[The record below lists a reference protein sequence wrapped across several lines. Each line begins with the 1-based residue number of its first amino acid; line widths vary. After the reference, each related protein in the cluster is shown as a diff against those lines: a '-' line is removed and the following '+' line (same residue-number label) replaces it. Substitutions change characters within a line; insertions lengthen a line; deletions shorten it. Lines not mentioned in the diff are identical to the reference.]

1 MSGCHSAL
9 NSLRKLISPT
19 NTEQSDSS
27 PSYSTASDRNNI
39 MRADKDMQN
48 QILFFTLQ
56 SAALE
61 LRISNF
67 GARLISVKHR
77 GDELLYGPK
86 SLDELIADQCYCGAI
101 CGRVAN
107 RIAGGHFELNGES
120 YQLPI
125 NNSSNHLHGGISG
138 FSDKIWE
145 VIQHD
150 EKKLILQY
158 NSPDG
163 EEGYP
168 GNMLVKATYSLDGS
182 SISLKMDAECDAAS
196 LLNLTNHAYWNLSD
210 EPTIMQHSL
219 QINTGK
225 YTPIIDNIPT
235 GSIES
240 VENSP
245 FDLQKPKILGDCI
258 GANSPL
264 PLGYD
269 DNFCIQS
276 AELPFAILKSQKHEL
291 RISSDAPAVQVYS
304 GYYLPLHFGGIA
316 IEAQGYPDAPHH
328 PQFPSI
334 QIEANKSYTRRITWE
349 IRPVL

>member
-1 MSGCHSAL
+1 M
-9 NSLRKLISPT
+9 
-19 NTEQSDSS
+19 
-27 PSYSTASDRNNI
+27 TATKN
-39 MRADKDMQN
+39 MQD

-61 LRISNF
+61 IRISNF
-67 GARLISVKHR
+67 GARLISVIHQ

-86 SLDELIADQCYCGAI
+86 TLKELIADPCYCGAI

-107 RIAGGHFELNGES
+107 RIAGGHFELDGTN

-125 NNSSNHLHGGISG
+125 NNRANHLHGGISG
-138 FSDKIWE
+138 FSDKIWK
-145 VIQHD
+145 VILHD
-150 EKKLILQY
+150 ENKLILQY

-168 GNMLVKATYSLDGS
+168 GNMQVNATYSLDDS
-182 SISLKMDAECDAAS
+182 RISLNMEAKCDTAS
-196 LLNLTNHAYWNLSD
+196 LLNLTNHAYWNLGD

-219 QINTGK
+219 QINTGR

-235 GSIES
+235 GAIES

-245 FDLQKPKILGDCI
+245 FDLQKPRILGKCI

-269 DNFCIQS
+269 DNYCIES
-276 AELPFAILKSQKHEL
+276 AKLPCAILQSRKHEL
-291 RISSDAPAVQVYS
+291 RISSDAPALQLYS
-304 GYYLPLHFGGIA
+304 GYYLPLPFAAIA
-316 IEAQGYPDAPHH
+316 LEPQGYPDAVHH
-328 PQFPSI
+328 PQFPSVKI
-334 QIEANKSYTRRITWE
+334 KANKSYTRCITWD
-349 IRPVL
+349 ISPVL